1 MISYRYIPIDYYS
14 YNRPDYLAATLVSIL
29 LIIFFIILNIVFVY
43 EYANRIDKC
52 LPMFYYGKACQN
64 ENSRDILNDPKL
76 MKIKKMFY
84 DSVARYDE
92 SKHTYEGV
100 RKSNEE
106 NKKKIEESEQIINNN
121 LEENSTFVNDSI
133 EEIKKLTAITNLIAS
148 KYLANMEEILS
159 TVQNSPKY
167 VVDSL
172 VGLPEHLVELKNQ
185 IQETLVNPLLSQYT
199 GPLKKLYK
207 SLTQIQNRTKPYL
220 SKN

>member
-1 MISYRYIPIDYYS
+1 MSRGFFKFNSVFEYFDSHDYAKQVLNDIERMTKHSVY
-14 YNRPDYLAATLVSIL
+14 
-29 LIIFFIILNIVFVY
+29 ILNI
-43 EYANRIDKC
+43 RHIDHTH
-52 LPMFYYGKACQN
+52 
-64 ENSRDILNDPKL
+64 
-76 MKIKKMFY
+76 KK
-84 DSVARYDE
+84 D
-92 SKHTYEGV
+92 KHKYEGV

-185 IQETLVNPLLSQYT
+185 IQETLVDPLLSQYT